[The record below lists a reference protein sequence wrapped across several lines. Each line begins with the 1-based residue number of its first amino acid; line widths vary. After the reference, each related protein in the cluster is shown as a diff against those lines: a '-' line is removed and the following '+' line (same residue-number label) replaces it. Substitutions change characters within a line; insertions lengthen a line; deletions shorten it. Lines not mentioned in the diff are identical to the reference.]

1 MEDQISKKELLRQ
14 TGISYGQLYRWKRE
28 KLIPEE
34 WFKKQA
40 SSTGQET
47 YFPKEAVL
55 KRVERIKAWKDQY
68 SLEEMAAML
77 SPEYVDRLFS
87 EEDLEQFSEIDIDI
101 AASFMDFWEKDEFTY
116 REIIAMVMLSKIKQE
131 LSLSQAA
138 CENLI
143 ESLMASFQNLHSL
156 AYLCVIF
163 GYEEQYLY
171 ALYPV
176 DQEVFFD
183 MRLQRVCEISMQEI
197 SNQMKEKYQTI
208 FHFVS
213 E

>member
-1 MEDQISKKELLRQ
+1 MEEQISKKELLRQ

-34 WFKKQA
+34 WFHKQA

-55 KRVERIKAWKDQY
+55 KRIERIKAWKDTY

-77 SPEYVDRLFS
+77 SPEYVDRVFS
-87 EEDLEQFSEIDIDI
+87 EEDLEQFTEIDIDI
-101 AASFMDFWEKDEFTY
+101 AACFMDFWEKDEFTY
-116 REIIAMVMLSKIKQE
+116 REIIMMVMFSKIKE
-131 LSLSQAA
+131 ALSMTPVAYHSLL
-138 CENLI
+138 EGLL
-143 ESLMASFQNLHSL
+143 ESLVKLKGL
-156 AYLCVIF
+156 AYICVIF
-163 GYEEQYLY
+163 VYEEQYLY
-171 ALYPV
+171 ALYPS

-183 MRLQRVCEISMQEI
+183 PRMQSVLELSMQEI
-197 SNQMKEKYQTI
+197 SNHMKEKYQKE